1 MTQVNNMEN
10 NNLGV
15 EVLEP
20 HPNFIEAN
28 TSEVS
33 LSDLKSKCVIPT
45 FGMTNELTLSHQ
57 EIAESIY
64 AAAAEKYGKNNV
76 SDMEF
81 RVSHPISGRTPDA
94 IYKKTNE
101 LLDSEKTLFYQRIAA
116 CMTVKSK
123 SITICGEDTDFTIGF
138 VRSYHTTNL
147 YGSKVPE
154 KITLFCGTRVRVC
167 SNLCLSLNGLRNN
180 VECMTRIDVY
190 QNASELLDSYQTNS
204 EQDIESLE
212 GLGRTRIT
220 ISQFCRLIGRLR
232 LYQALSTQE
241 QHKLPEI
248 LLGDALCNEATRLFV
263 SSRWGLKDGQD
274 SINCFEMLQC
284 FNEACKQSYIHNFL
298 PKNVNCTEL
307 CLNVQ
312 KVLEGDNENPYSW
325 FLS

>member
-1 MTQVNNMEN
+1 MTQVNN
-10 NNLGV
+10 NLV
-15 EVLEP
+15 EVEAQKP
-20 HPNFIEAN
+20 PQPSFIEAN

-33 LSDLKSKCVIPT
+33 LSDLKTKCIIPT

-94 IYKKTNE
+94 IHKKTNE

-116 CMTVKSK
+116 CLTVKSK
-123 SITICGEDTDFTIGF
+123 SGTLCGEDTNFTIGF

-147 YGSKVPE
+147 YGSKTPE
-154 KITLFCGTRVRVC
+154 KITIYCGTAVRVC
-167 SNLCLSLNGLRNN
+167 SNLCLSLNGLRDN
-180 VECMTRIDVY
+180 VECMTGADVY
-190 QNASELLDSYQTNS
+190 QNISELLDSYQANYN
-204 EQDIESLE
+204 QDMERLE

-298 PKNVNCTEL
+298 SKNVNCTEL

>member
-1 MTQVNNMEN
+1 MTQVNN
-10 NNLGV
+10 NLV
-15 EVLEP
+15 EVGAQEP
-20 HPNFIEAN
+20 PFQSFIEAN

-94 IYKKTNE
+94 IHKKTNE

-167 SNLCLSLNGLRNN
+167 SNLCLSLNGLRDN

>member
-1 MTQVNNMEN
+1 MTQVNEN
-10 NNLGV
+10 VV
-15 EVLEP
+15 EVGAQEPP
-20 HPNFIEAN
+20 HPSFIEAN

-33 LSDLKSKCVIPT
+33 LSDLKTLCIIPT

-57 EIAESIY
+57 EIAESIC
-64 AAAAEKYGKNNV
+64 AAAVEKFGENNV
-76 SDMEF
+76 SDMVF
-81 RVSHPISGRTPDA
+81 RVSHPISGRTPNA
-94 IYKKTNE
+94 IHKKANE
-101 LLDSEKTLFYQRIAA
+101 LLDNEKTLFYQRIAA
-116 CMTVKSK
+116 CLTVKSK
-123 SITICGEDTDFTIGF
+123 SRSLCGEDTDFNVGF
-138 VRSYHTTNL
+138 IRSYHTTNL
-147 YGSKVPE
+147 YGSKTPE
-154 KITLFCGTRVRVC
+154 KITLFCGTAVRVC
-167 SNLCLSLNGLRNN
+167 SNLCLTLNGLRDNI
-180 VECMTRIDVY
+180 ECMTGADVY
-190 QNASELLDSYQTNS
+190 QNASELLDSYQANS
-204 EQDIESLE
+204 EQDMERLE
-212 GLGRTRIT
+212 GLSSTRIT

-312 KVLEGDNENPYSW
+312 KVLEGDGENPYSW